1 MNLDRKTAP
10 DFREID
16 HISLIHPEH
25 IQLDNG
31 CNIFCFNSGDQELV
45 RIEWLFGNLKFN
57 PAKPLLNVAANT
69 LLTEGTSTMTA
80 AQIADTIDFYGAFLQ
95 AEYGFDTSE
104 LTLYSLNKH
113 LGSTL
118 PVIKDILT
126 NSVYPEKELETYIRN
141 QQQKLQVSL
150 QKNDILARRAY
161 NKAVYGDTI
170 YGYSGTPEHYRQLNR
185 EDLLAHFKEMYQ
197 PSNCTIIISGKIEP
211 QTIGLV
217 KEYFDKN
224 WQNTGEKADATL
236 LDPQPATEHFYY
248 TEKPEALQS
257 AIRMGRPMVNRTH
270 PDFPALQVLNTVLG
284 GYFGS
289 RLMAN
294 IREDK
299 GYTYGIGS
307 GLSSMKNGGAFYIA
321 TEVGADV
328 CHLAVEEIEKE
339 INLLKTEPIPVEELE
354 LVRNFMLGSLLGSLE
369 NVFSHADKF
378 KTLYFA
384 GLDYSYYDR
393 YTATVKSITSEELL
407 ALANKYLN
415 FDEFY
420 KVIVGKLNQD

>member
-1 MNLDRKTAP
+1 MNLNRKIAP
-10 DFREID
+10 GFRDID

-25 IQLDNG
+25 IPLENG

-45 RIEWLFGNLKFN
+45 RIEWIFRNLEFD
-57 PAKPLLNVAANT
+57 PAKPLLNVAGNT
-69 LLTEGTSTMTA
+69 LLTEGTGKMTA
-80 AQIADTIDFYGAFLQ
+80 AQIADKIDFYGAFLQ
-95 AEYGFDTSE
+95 AEYGFDNSE

-126 NSVYPEKELETYIRN
+126 DATYPEKELETYIRN

-150 QKNDILARRAY
+150 QKNDIVARRTF
-161 NKAVYGDTI
+161 NKAIYGDTI
-170 YGYSGTPEHYRQLNR
+170 YGYAGTAEDYRQLKR
-185 EDLLAHFKEMYQ
+185 ENLLAHYREMYQ
-197 PSNCTIIISGKIEP
+197 PSNCNIIISGRIE
-211 QTIGLV
+211 QQAIELV

-224 WQNTGEKADATL
+224 WPNTGTKAGTTL

-248 TEKPEALQS
+248 TEKPDALQS
-257 AIRMGRPMVNRTH
+257 AIRMGMPMVNRTH
-270 PDFPALQVLNTVLG
+270 ADFPALQVLNTVLG

-328 CHLAVEEIEKE
+328 CRSAVAEIEKE
-339 INLLKTEPIPVEELE
+339 INLLKTELIPPEELE
-354 LVRNFMLGSLLGSLE
+354 LVRNYMLGSLLGSLE

-378 KTLYFA
+378 KTLYYA

-393 YTATVKSITSEELL
+393 YTATVKSITSDELL
-407 ALANKYLN
+407 ALANKYLK

-420 KVIVGKLNQD
+420 KVIVGKY